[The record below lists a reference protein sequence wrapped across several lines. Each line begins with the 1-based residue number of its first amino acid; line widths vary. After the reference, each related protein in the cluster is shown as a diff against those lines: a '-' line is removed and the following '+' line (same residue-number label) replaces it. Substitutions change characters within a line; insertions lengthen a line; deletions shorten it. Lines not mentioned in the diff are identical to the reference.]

1 MTTFQTKLE
10 NAQSKT
16 EKVKEIVFELG
27 WDYDR
32 MSSSGREY
40 YDELCAILNLEPVS
54 PLNQD

>member
-1 MTTFQTKLE
+1 MTTFQTKIE
-10 NAQSKT
+10 TIQTKSQ
-16 EKVKEIVFELG
+16 KVKDLVFELG

-40 YDELCAILNLEPVS
+40 YDELCSILNLEPVS